1 MTYSVLTVGLP
12 DKLIKALQALI
23 FQYDLS
29 FTSSATT
36 REASRLLEQQVFHLL
51 IIGLDYLK
59 NIHQADWLT
68 DIRRVSFVPLIVLSS
83 TPDQDVN
90 SMVHLGAD
98 MCISGKPP
106 LSTIADHAYA
116 QLRRYTEFNYYDN
129 PASMETAPFRRGD
142 IYIDPAQQKV
152 KVCGRPV
159 SLRHREF
166 SLLLYFM
173 RNPNMVLSAGRI
185 CENAWGMEYTQ
196 PIDRAIHEL
205 RKQIEPDP
213 RHPRYIHTVHRVG
226 YRFVE
231 YFSETCER

>member
-90 SMVHLGAD
+90 IPGVSNFACHLAGERISQSMLPVPLLNKVSRRVEHRLIAGAQVNRFVHITLKIVQSSTSIIHSLLVLGQA
-98 MCISGKPP
+98 S
-106 LSTIADHAYA
+106 
-116 QLRRYTEFNYYDN
+116 LRRT
-129 PASMETAPFRRGD
+129 
-142 IYIDPAQQKV
+142 
-152 KVCGRPV
+152 
-159 SLRHREF
+159 H
-166 SLLLYFM
+166 
-173 RNPNMVLSAGRI
+173 
-185 CENAWGMEYTQ
+185 
-196 PIDRAIHEL
+196 
-205 RKQIEPDP
+205 
-213 RHPRYIHTVHRVG
+213 
-226 YRFVE
+226 
-231 YFSETCER
+231 

>member
-129 PASMETAPFRRGD
+129 PASMETAPWGNSRKEVTPTGG
-142 IYIDPAQQKV
+142 AV
-152 KVCGRPV
+152 KDKLSIWTAWLG
-159 SLRHREF
+159 LRCLF
-166 SLLLYFM
+166 MLACKMLL
-173 RNPNMVLSAGRI
+173 
-185 CENAWGMEYTQ
+185 E
-196 PIDRAIHEL
+196 
-205 RKQIEPDP
+205 
-213 RHPRYIHTVHRVG
+213 
-226 YRFVE
+226 
-231 YFSETCER
+231 